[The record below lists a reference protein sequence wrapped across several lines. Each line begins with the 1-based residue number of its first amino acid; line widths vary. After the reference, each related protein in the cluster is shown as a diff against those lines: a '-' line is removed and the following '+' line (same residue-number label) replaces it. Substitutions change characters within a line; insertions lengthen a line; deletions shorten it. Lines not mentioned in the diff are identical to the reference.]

1 MLADWVAGVL
11 VQGLGPGSSLRLAE
25 AGLPPTL
32 EGLMPPLKA
41 LSALPP
47 GLKLAPQS
55 VWEVAPV

>member
-1 MLADWVAGVL
+1 MLADWVARL
-11 VQGLGPGSSLRLAE
+11 VPGPGRGSSLRLPE

-55 VWEVAPV
+55 VWAVVLA